1 MPDTRFL
8 TCAVGDG
15 TYRPANNFFADLTP
29 CESGEYLL
37 LE

>member
-8 TCAVGDG
+8 TYAVGDG
-15 TYRPANNFFADLTP
+15 TYKPANNLFPEPLAHD
-29 CESGEYLL
+29 SGEYLE